1 MMIYFI
7 ATLLIIFSMIAYLW
21 LAKKKNIIDKPN
33 HRSSHK
39 EITIR
44 GGGIIIPFAALLYFV
59 FYGFQ
64 YPLLVTGLLII
75 SIISFADD
83 IKPLP
88 SRVRIVAH
96 FIAVVL
102 LLVQLDLFDYPW
114 WLILL
119 TIILLTG
126 WINAVNFM
134 DGINGI
140 TVVYGLVSVGTFW
153 YINEHIIAFTDTD
166 LLIYCS
172 IALLVFAYFNF
183 RKKARCFAG
192 DIGSIALAFLLG
204 FFLLQLILKTDNP
217 IYLSFFVVYGVD
229 VSITI
234 IERLFKKQNIFT
246 PHRLHLY
253 QLLVNEK
260 KLSHLVVSSIYG
272 SMQLIINAVVI
283 KSWSSLDANI
293 LTLLISV
300 FMLTSIV
307 YIAFK
312 IYILKSLKA

>member
-1 MMIYFI
+1 MMIYLI
-7 ATLLIIFSMIAYLW
+7 TTLLIVLAMIGYLW

-44 GGGIIIPFAALLYFV
+44 GGGIIIPFAALLYFL
-59 FYGFQ
+59 FYGFL
-64 YPLLVTGLLII
+64 YPYLFIGLLLIAC
-75 SIISFADD
+75 ISFADD

-102 LLVQLDLFDYPW
+102 LLVQLDLFSYPW
-114 WLILL
+114 WLVLIVV
-119 TIILLTG
+119 ILLTG

-140 TVVYGLVSVGTFW
+140 TAVYGLVSIGTFW
-153 YINEHIIAFTDTD
+153 YFNEYIIAFSDTD
-166 LLIYCS
+166 LLIYCG
-172 IALLVFAYFNF
+172 IALLVFAYYNF
-183 RKKARCFAG
+183 RTKARCFAG
-192 DIGSIALAFLLG
+192 DIGSITLAFLLG
-204 FFLLQLILKTDNP
+204 FFLLQLILKTENP

-253 QLLVNEK
+253 QILANEK
-260 KLSHLVVSSIYG
+260 RISHLVVSGMYG
-272 SMQLIINAVVI
+272 AIQLIINVFMI
-283 KSWSSLDANI
+283 QNWTSLQTNP
-293 LTLLISV
+293 LLILIFIFVSY
-300 FMLTSIV
+300 SIV
-307 YIAFK
+307 YILFK
-312 IYILKSLKA
+312 TYLLKPRKT